1 MELMATYLDAITTL
15 LVKSLPSFLNNAKHV
30 FYITGY
36 FRFPDENNF
45 VSLWM
50 LSPYTPASRTEM
62 VF

>member
-1 MELMATYLDAITTL
+1 MELMASYLDAITTPQ
-15 LVKSLPSFLNNAKHV
+15 VKSLPSFVNDAKHV
-30 FYITGY
+30 LYITEY